1 MARKKSKNVK
11 LSVRVPAGV
20 KVSNSVLAE
29 ATRAAQAIVSAHNL
43 FAVVSQDLA
52 AKGINISPEELARR
66 SSSAKPAKKAA
77 PAAKAG
83 RPAASK
89 AKRSGKRRRTVL
101 SPAQRLEVI
110 ANLKSGATISATAK
124 KFKCSPQ
131 TVMIIK
137 KGAGLVKAKV
147 ASKKRAAKKA
157 ASKPAKKAAKPAKK
171 KAAAKRK

>member
-29 ATRAAQAIVSAHNL
+29 ATRAAQAIVSAHNH
-43 FAVVSQDLA
+43 FAVISQELA
-52 AKGINISPEELARR
+52 AKGINISSEELARR
-66 SSSAKPAKKAA
+66 TSAGKPAKAA

-83 RPAASK
+83 RPAAPK
-89 AKRSGKRRRTVL
+89 AKSTGKRRRTVL
-101 SPAQRLEVI
+101 SSAQRLEVI
-110 ANLKSGATISATAK
+110 ASLKSGATISATAK

-137 KGAGLVKAKV
+137 KGAGLVKSKV
-147 ASKKRAAKKA
+147 ASKKKAAKKA
-157 ASKPAKKAAKPAKK
+157 AKKT
-171 KAAAKRK
+171 AAKRK